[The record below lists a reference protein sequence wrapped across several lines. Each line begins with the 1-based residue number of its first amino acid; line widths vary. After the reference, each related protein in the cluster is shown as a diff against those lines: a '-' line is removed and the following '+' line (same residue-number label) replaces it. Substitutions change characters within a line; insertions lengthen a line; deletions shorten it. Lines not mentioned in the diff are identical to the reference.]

1 MDKDYRTDSNKD
13 EKKDR
18 SYDGFDRKID
28 AAAEEKHSVDLNAFL
43 DMFVNVFEV
52 GKDLKKVI
60 NPDIVYVAKF
70 TPELLKKM
78 EEHDLQFLKDKVT
91 GEILPELYDYTDKHI
106 GGKVR
111 LEMKGIPNS
120 QDITNLG
127 SSISNLLEQ
136 QRYDALISEMKS
148 IHAASKRIERGQDN
162 DRFAL
167 VNSGR
172 KKLID
177 AWNIKDDPALQ
188 KHMVLDAL
196 SSLRDGREAIEKTL
210 MDKLDSVEYVRKNR
224 LKRLWQCLRDSD
236 FYYRQEHRYDDI
248 QEYFQYYYLSMQ
260 PMAFAYTYLNQPQL
274 IQNMIEDSRKV
285 FEHENIYKLESI
297 ERLLVDREFKGVW
310 YREIPQKEQKLLEV
324 YNCKNKN
331 ELLISFRG
339 QALLEAMGNE
349 QEEKEKSI

>member
-1 MDKDYRTDSNKD
+1 MDKESRDNSNN
-13 EKKDR
+13 DR
-18 SYDGFDRKID
+18 NGSYDGFDRKID
-28 AAAEEKHSVDLNAFL
+28 EAAEEKHSSDLNAFL
-43 DMFVNVFEV
+43 EMFVNAFEV

-60 NPDIVYVAKF
+60 NPDTVYVAKF
-70 TPELLKKM
+70 PPDLLKKM
-78 EEHDLQFLKDKVT
+78 EEHDLRFLKDKVT

-111 LEMKGIPNS
+111 LEMKRIPNS

-162 DRFAL
+162 DRFAM

-177 AWNIKDDPALQ
+177 ALNMKNDPESQ

-196 SSLRDGREAIEKTL
+196 SSLRDGREAIETTL
-210 MDKLDSVEYVRKNR
+210 MDKLDSLEYVHRNR
-224 LKRLWQCLRDSD
+224 LKRLWQCFRDGD
-236 FYYRQEHRYDDI
+236 FYYRQEHKYDDI
-248 QEYFQYYYLSMQ
+248 QEYFQYYYLSMKA
-260 PMAFAYTYLNQPQL
+260 MAFAYTYLNQPQL

-297 ERLLVDREFKGVW
+297 ERLLIDRDFEGFW
-310 YREIPQKEQKLLEV
+310 YKEIPQKEQKLLEV
-324 YNCKNKN
+324 YNQNN
-331 ELLISFRG
+331 SVELLISFRG
-339 QALLEAMGNE
+339 QALLEAIKNE
-349 QEEKEKSI
+349 QEKKD

>member
-1 MDKDYRTDSNKD
+1 MNNDRTVGSF
-13 EKKDR
+13 
-18 SYDGFDRKID
+18 DGFDRKID
-28 AAAEEKHSVDLNAFL
+28 AAAEEKYSSDLNAFL

-52 GKDLKKVI
+52 GKNLKKVI
-60 NPDIVYVAKF
+60 NPDVVYVAKF
-70 TPELLKKM
+70 PPELLKKM
-78 EEHDLQFLKDKVT
+78 EEHDLRFLKDKVT
-91 GEILPELYDYTDKHI
+91 GEILPDLYDYTDKHL
-106 GGKVR
+106 GGKIR

-120 QDITNLG
+120 QDISNLG

-136 QRYDALISEMKS
+136 QRYDALISEMKN

-162 DRFAL
+162 DRFAM

-177 AWNIKDDPALQ
+177 ALNMKNDPESQ
-188 KHMVLDAL
+188 KYMVLDAL

-210 MDKLDSVEYVRKNR
+210 MDKLDSLEYVHRNR
-224 LKRLWQCLRDSD
+224 LKRLWQCFRDGD

-285 FEHENIYKLESI
+285 FEHKNIFKLESI
-297 ERLLVDREFKGVW
+297 ERLLIDRDFEGVW

-324 YNCKNKN
+324 YNCKIAN
-331 ELLISFRG
+331 EFLISFRG
-339 QALLEAMGNE
+339 QALLEAIENE
-349 QEEKEKSI
+349 QKEKDESL

>member
-1 MDKDYRTDSNKD
+1 MNKEYRDNSNN
-13 EKKDR
+13 DR
-18 SYDGFDRKID
+18 TVGSYDGFDRKID
-28 AAAEEKHSVDLNAFL
+28 AVAEEKHSSDLNAFL
-43 DMFVNVFEV
+43 DMLVNVFEV
-52 GKDLKKVI
+52 GKNLKKVI

-70 TPELLKKM
+70 PPDLLKKI

-91 GEILPELYDYTDKHI
+91 GEILPDLYDYTDKHL

-111 LEMKGIPNS
+111 LEMKGVPNS

-127 SSISNLLEQ
+127 ASISNLLEQ

-148 IHAASKRIERGQDN
+148 IHAVSKRIERGQDN

-177 AWNIKDDPALQ
+177 AWNIKDNLELQ

-210 MDKLDSVEYVRKNR
+210 MDKLDSLEYVHRNR
-224 LKRLWQCLRDSD
+224 LKRLWQCFRDGD
-236 FYYRQEHRYDDI
+236 FYYRQEHRYDDV

-285 FEHENIYKLESI
+285 LEHENIYKLESI
-297 ERLLVDREFKGVW
+297 ERLLIDRDFEGVW

-324 YNCKNKN
+324 YNQKNSD

-339 QALLEAMGNE
+339 QALLEAIKNE
-349 QEEKEKSI
+349 QEKKDESL